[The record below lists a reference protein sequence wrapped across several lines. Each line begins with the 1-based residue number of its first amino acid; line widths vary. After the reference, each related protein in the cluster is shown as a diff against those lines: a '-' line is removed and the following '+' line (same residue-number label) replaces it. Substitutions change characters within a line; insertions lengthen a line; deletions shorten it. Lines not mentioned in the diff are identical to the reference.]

1 MIYSSCVKLHD
12 FFDGQAHEK
21 ASYKKNFKKIL
32 MIFFFNF
39 DFLMAVPVVAEENQ
53 GHIQNQH

>member
-21 ASYKKNFKKIL
+21 ASYKKKFQKNFDD
-32 MIFFFNF
+32 FFFNF
-39 DFLMAVPVVAEENQ
+39 DFLMAVPVVAEEKQ